1 MRDEHAWHR
10 PVSQELGRALSSQP
24 DVPRGFTATHL
35 CQVELGL
42 RLLERLDAR
51 QPAEGAY
58 SLFGGY
64 PFARAAG
71 LVGDG
76 GPATASHRAIETML
90 TAARYLLWPLRRG
103 HAWRG
108 LLDSYR
114 LLPAHLRA
122 YDVPPAEEGSVPVPV
137 LPAVAPGRI
146 DTYDRALSVLPDF
159 KRHLLPLAPAGRSSF
174 RELRR
179 AASVTIPE
187 ELCCDRPAGH
197 DVAAE
202 RAGRGAPLTL
212 TRAQLADTA
221 RWMDTRERE
230 LDVEHPGSWERR
242 LADLHFAPRDTDGHG
257 FTDSDTMRVEGLFHL
272 VGMVGAGKSTLMT
285 VLAVWAARRPVP
297 LRTTLV
303 VGDVAEQLRLC
314 ALFSALFTDL
324 DIEAVPL
331 LGNSTRE
338 THVQRLH
345 RRLASRE
352 LDNLLDHDDPGFDA
366 LSTVCLA
373 SGLRG
378 TDHAEPLRY
387 VDAPCTSLV
396 PEAAP
401 KDAEGTSDPELT
413 GDPLAAL
420 RRQPPGRTPNL
431 VAQREREAP
440 DGPPH
445 GCPMWAQCPRQASAR
460 AQVDALIWV
469 ANPASLV
476 QSPVAGHLNDER
488 LRQLELACLRSDIIV
503 VDEADNVQMRLD
515 QLFAPSATLVQPG
528 FETSWLDR
536 LNAHKIEELSQNARL
551 PLTDQQVHLWNKALA
566 SVSTSVD
573 PLCRQLIEDEDIR
586 EWIDPDYFS
595 PWTLQQQ
602 LLDEW
607 FRTGREERP
616 GTRAEQDETH
626 LYEGYDD
633 SGVSDPESELESG
646 ADPVGQGVIDP
657 LRDSITVVL
666 DAFRDDPFGDK
677 DPDPAT
683 PLVGSL
689 VRAVQDLLHNQ
700 SESRTRGRLRAVAEA
715 LTAGTPCI
723 EHIPGGAE
731 GERWWATTCRRLG
744 FTLLLS
750 AMHQRLDR
758 LTFLWPQVEAALR
771 LDAAGKELARRTPL
785 DYAPI
790 VPESPMGNVLGF
802 QYLPDDQER
811 DEIGRTGGTL
821 RFFRCTGVGR
831 ELLLHL
837 HQLGTDPVT
846 GGGGPHVILM
856 SGTSWSGQSTRAHV
870 LAPVAAVLKPSPTS
884 LEAVARTRFA
894 THFLYDDKGR
904 PMSLSGT
911 RPKER
916 LAQARAMA
924 ARLARPGLSGA
935 SGPLDQELA
944 KVADDSRRRALLLV
958 GSYREAYAVA
968 DTLDG
973 EERWHGR
980 VRVLVPDD
988 ADLTEALYGTGL
1000 GAARE
1005 DRDPD
1010 ETSHAALRRGDLARF
1025 ADDPAAEVL
1034 VAPLLAVERGHNI
1047 LNSQAKAAFG
1057 TALFLV
1063 RPHPRPDDLSLS
1075 IFAVNDWIT
1084 RFVRDIPRADRR
1096 TGPATFTELVTK
1108 ATDLDDAGQQLRHE
1122 GREEWRR
1129 LLSRRYVYS
1138 RLADWE
1144 KQAFAWDQLVTMWQ
1158 VIGRL
1163 VRGGVPARVVFVDAA
1178 FAPALARALS
1188 PRAQTGA
1195 VPAADGLLQ
1204 ALGSILTPYF
1214 TDSGAVDPA
1223 DAQLA
1228 RLLYQPFHNALR
1240 TLENHQR
1247 PSGF

>member
-10 PVSQELGRALSSQP
+10 PVSQELKRPLLSQP
-24 DVPRGFTATHL
+24 GVPKGFTATHL

-42 RLLERLDAR
+42 RLLELLDAR

-71 LVGDG
+71 LVGFD
-76 GPATASHRAIETML
+76 ALTTTSDRAIETML
-90 TAARYLLWPLRRG
+90 TSARYLLWPLRRG

-122 YDVPPAEEGSVPVPV
+122 YDVPPTGEGTPPVPL
-137 LPAVAPGRI
+137 LPGIAPGRV
-146 DTYDRALSVLPDF
+146 DVYDRALSALPDF
-159 KRHLLPLAPAGRSSF
+159 KRHVLPLAPAGRSSF

-179 AASVTIPE
+179 AASVTIPG
-187 ELCCDRPAGH
+187 ELCFDRPSGH
-197 DVAAE
+197 DLAAE
-202 RAGRGAPLTL
+202 RAGRCAPLTFTRTEL
-212 TRAQLADTA
+212 TVTA
-221 RWMDTRERE
+221 RWMDETERE
-230 LDVEHPGSWERR
+230 VGAERPGNWERR
-242 LADLHFAPRDTDGHG
+242 LKDLHFAPRDADGRG
-257 FTDSDTMRVEGLFHL
+257 FTDSDEMRVEGLFHL

-314 ALFSALFTDL
+314 ALFTGLGID
-324 DIEAVPL
+324 AVPL

-345 RRLASRE
+345 RRLASRD

-387 VDAPCTSLV
+387 ADAPCTSLV
-396 PEAAP
+396 PETTP
-401 KDAEGTSDPELT
+401 NDSERTSGQEPA
-413 GDPLAAL
+413 GNPLDAL
-420 RRQPPGRTPNL
+420 RRQEPGRTPKP
-431 VAQREREAP
+431 AARRAPEAP

-445 GCPMWAQCPRQASAR
+445 GCPMWAQCPRHSTAR

-528 FETSWLDR
+528 FESSWLDR

-566 SVSTSVD
+566 SVTTAVD

-586 EWIDPDYFS
+586 DWIDPEYFS

-607 FRTGREERP
+607 FRTGREENQ

-633 SGVSDPESELESG
+633 SGASDAEADLEPG
-646 ADPVGQGVIDP
+646 AGLAGQDVTDP
-657 LRDSITVVL
+657 LRDAVTAVL

-677 DPDPAT
+677 EPNPEA
-683 PLVGSL
+683 PLVGRL

-700 SESRTRGRLRAVAEA
+700 SESRTRERLRAVAEA
-715 LTAGTPCI
+715 LTASTPCI
-723 EHIPGGAE
+723 AHIPDGAE

-802 QYLPDDQER
+802 QYLPDDQDR

-837 HQLGTDPVT
+837 HELGADPAT
-846 GGGGPHVILM
+846 GRGGPHVILM
-856 SGTSWSGQSTRAHV
+856 SGTSWSGESTRAHV
-870 LAPVAAVLKPSPTS
+870 LAPVAAVLKPSPES

-894 THFLYDDKGR
+894 THFLYDDKGL

-911 RPKER
+911 RPKDR

-924 ARLARPGLSGA
+924 ARLARPGLLGA
-935 SGPLDQELA
+935 SGPLDQEIA
-944 KVADDSRRRALLLV
+944 KVADDGRRRALLLV

-988 ADLTEALYGTGL
+988 ADVTEALHGTGL
-1000 GAARE
+1000 TADRGE
-1005 DRDPD
+1005 RDPD
-1010 ETSHAALRRGDLARF
+1010 ETSHPALRRGDLARF
-1025 ADDPAAEVL
+1025 ADDPTAEVL

-1057 TALFLV
+1057 TALFLA

-1075 IFAVNDWIT
+1075 IFAVNDWIA
-1084 RFVRDIPRADRR
+1084 RFVRDIRRADRR
-1096 TGPATFTELVTK
+1096 TGPATFTELVAK

-1138 RLADWE
+1138 HLADWE
-1144 KQAFAWDQLVTMWQ
+1144 KRAFAWDQLVTMWQ

-1178 FAPALARALS
+1178 FAPTLAKALS
-1188 PRAQTGA
+1188 PRAQASA

-1214 TDSGAVDPA
+1214 TGSEAVDPA

-1240 TLENHQR
+1240 ALENHQR
-1247 PSGF
+1247 PTGA